1 MNCFINVFLVVGI
14 VLLVIVIIIWLIQ
27 GFFIVKESLND
38 EENDFACAL
47 RKYKNKRKHKDKQLF
62 IQLH

>member
-1 MNCFINVFLVVGI
+1 MRGINMNCFINVFLVIGTILLGI
-14 VLLVIVIIIWLIQ
+14 TTIVWLIQ

-47 RKYKNKRKHKDKQLF
+47 RKYKNKYKNKNK
-62 IQLH
+62 

>member
-1 MNCFINVFLVVGI
+1 MNCFINVFLVVGT

-47 RKYKNKRKHKDKQLF
+47 RKHKNK
-62 IQLH
+62 

>member
-1 MNCFINVFLVVGI
+1 MNCFINVFLVVGT

-38 EENDFACAL
+38 EENDFVCAL

-62 IQLH
+62 IQRH

>member
-1 MNCFINVFLVVGI
+1 MNCFINVFLVVGT

-47 RKYKNKRKHKDKQLF
+47 RKHKNKQLS
-62 IQLH
+62 IQRH